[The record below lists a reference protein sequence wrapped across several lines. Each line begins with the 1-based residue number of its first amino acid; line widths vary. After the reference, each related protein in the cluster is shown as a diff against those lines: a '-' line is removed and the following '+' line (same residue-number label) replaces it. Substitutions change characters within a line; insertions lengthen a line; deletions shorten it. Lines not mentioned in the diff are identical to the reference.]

1 LYQIEYAYSIS
12 KVGSQL
18 LDNEGE
24 APGDPLQHSE
34 TESQIWLGRD
44 LLQRMRLRDFHHHQ
58 SRLYAQ
64 EFVTTAQLTI
74 TFENGKK
81 WVPVDCACC
90 EIFYFW
96 GFHLGFNGCFGSID
110 SAIVCVC
117 VTCFCW
123 LV

>member
-1 LYQIEYAYSIS
+1 LSQIEYAYSIS

-58 SRLYAQ
+58 SRLYEQ

-81 WVPVDCACC
+81 MGSCGLCLLRN
-90 EIFYFW
+90 FLF
-96 GFHLGFNGCFGSID
+96 LGFSFG
-110 SAIVCVC
+110 V
-117 VTCFCW
+117 
-123 LV
+123 